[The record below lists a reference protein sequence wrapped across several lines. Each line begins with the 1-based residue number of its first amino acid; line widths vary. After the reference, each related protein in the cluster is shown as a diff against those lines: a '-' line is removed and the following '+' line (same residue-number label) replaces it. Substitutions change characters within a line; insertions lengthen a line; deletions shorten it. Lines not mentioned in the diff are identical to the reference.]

1 MTTALQS
8 RVGAFCSQ
16 RKFRVPDNHE
26 PVGSILRR
34 MRVEDPVSY
43 KIWWEEH
50 PDETWEH
57 LDADN
62 EEREA
67 ALLKKFIHE
76 VENLRR
82 QHRQGD
88 AA

>member
-1 MTTALQS
+1 MTALQS
-8 RVGAFCSQ
+8 RVGAFCSM
-16 RKFRVPDNHE
+16 RRFPLPDNHE

-34 MRVEDPVSY
+34 MKKEDPASY

-57 LDADN
+57 IDADN

-67 ALLKKFIHE
+67 ALLQKFNE
-76 VENLRR
+76 DVDELLRQSR
-82 QHRQGD
+82 KRD

>member
-1 MTTALQS
+1 MTALQS

-50 PDETWEH
+50 PDMTWWLIDH
-57 LDADN
+57 D
-62 EEREA
+62 EEYEEA
-67 ALLKKFIHE
+67 F
-76 VENLRR
+76 LRSVGIEPPIR
-82 QHRQGD
+82 KSQRRI

>member
-16 RKFRVPDNHE
+16 REFRVPDNHE

-43 KIWWEEH
+43 KIWWEDH

-57 LDADN
+57 IDADN

-67 ALLKKFIHE
+67 AWLKEFNEEIDRR
-76 VENLRR
+76 LRL
-82 QHRQGD
+82 HRQGD